1 MTLQDLSRR
10 GFVKIVGSGA
20 ALGVLGARGLPWA
33 RAEESAEPGEEPRFR
48 FVQWNDIHIDVTPS
62 RAPRRADE
70 KLKYLIE
77 WLNAP
82 KRASHYD
89 FVLGIGDLIHGGDP
103 ESLAADTRRLKQL
116 LGDLKVPLYPAL
128 GNHENVGK
136 EGIAAFESPFC
147 EAFGLDRT
155 NYAVRHKGC
164 LFVMLNNSGD
174 PRSKDS
180 EVARRR
186 NDWFRDVL
194 KGSSD
199 TPTFVCC
206 HIPLVPVREKQVLA
220 KSFGFTS
227 SSFFAQDNEMLEIVE
242 EHADSVLAV
251 LSGHL
256 HLTGVVRRKGVHHI
270 CLAGMA
276 SHPSDFATYD
286 VYADRV
292 RVRVRSLPDRLLTP
306 RLNLHGKPRHKVD
319 FTDAAHATPE
329 SYIMGNASERDFELV
344 LPSLDAKPAPGFPS
358 D

>member
-1 MTLQDLSRR
+1 MTMQNFSRR
-10 GFVKIVGSGA
+10 GFVKIVAGGA
-20 ALGVLGARGLPWA
+20 TLGILGARDLPWA
-33 RAEESAEPGEEPRFR
+33 RAEESAQPGEEPRFR

-62 RAPRRADE
+62 RATRRADE

-82 KRASHYD
+82 ERASHYD

-116 LGDLKVPLYPAL
+116 LGDLKIPLYPTL

-136 EGIAAFESPFC
+136 EGDPAFESPFC

-155 NYAVRHKGC
+155 NYAVRHKGW

-174 PRSKDS
+174 PRSRGTD
-180 EVARRR
+180 VARWR
-186 NDWFRDVL
+186 NDWFRDLL

-199 TPTFVCC
+199 TPKFVCC
-206 HIPLVPVREKQVLA
+206 HIPLTPIREKHVLA

-227 SSFFAQDNEMLEIVE
+227 SSFFAQDDELLDLVD
-242 EHADSVLAV
+242 EHADSVVAV

-270 CLAGMA
+270 CLAG
-276 SHPSDFATYD
+276 
-286 VYADRV
+286 
-292 RVRVRSLPDRLLTP
+292 
-306 RLNLHGKPRHKVD
+306 
-319 FTDAAHATPE
+319 
-329 SYIMGNASERDFELV
+329 
-344 LPSLDAKPAPGFPS
+344 
-358 D
+358 